1 MDKLINKAPNDLTD
15 YRIVKLS
22 DGSTLVGSISLDK
35 EFLRIQNPL
44 QLITTPRM
52 TDHGIKDDNTLAP
65 WVPFTNDKMF
75 VIPKEKVMV
84 ISRAAKELAN
94 YYDVILTKLQQTKVK
109 AVYSAEEINKIM
121 DIADRLEKQ
130 LRDGEEDDVGGKGVH
145 DGGVIDVCN
154 GGLPKAGRTPCKV
167 YGRPLRGQGNGH
179 HAPVLV
185 GARGVFGLALDL
197 WKEQVSR
204 PEHQRP
210 GLVP

>member
-84 ISRAAKELAN
+84 ISRAAKELAS
-94 YYDVILTKLQQTKVK
+94 YYDVILAKLQQTKIK
-109 AVYSAEEINKIM
+109 AAYSAQEVKKILEIAEEL
-121 DIADRLEKQ
+121 DEELKQ
-130 LRDGEEDDVGGKGVH
+130 KEEEENLLYDET
-145 DGGVIDVCN
+145 ITNNYFC
-154 GGLPKAGRTPCKV
+154 
-167 YGRPLRGQGNGH
+167 
-179 HAPVLV
+179 
-185 GARGVFGLALDL
+185 FGF
-197 WKEQVSR
+197 
-204 PEHQRP
+204 
-210 GLVP
+210 

>member
-1 MDKLINKAPNDLTD
+1 MDKLINKSPNDLTD

-52 TDHGIKDDNTLAP
+52 TEQGVKDDSTLSP
-65 WVPFTNDKMF
+65 WIPFTNDKMF

-109 AVYSAEEINKIM
+109 AVYSAEEEEINKIM
-121 DIADRLEKQ
+121 EIADQ
-130 LRDGEEDDVGGKGVH
+130 LDEELRRREEEESLLFDDPTKTIH
-145 DGGVIDVCN
+145 
-154 GGLPKAGRTPCKV
+154 
-167 YGRPLRGQGNGH
+167 
-179 HAPVLV
+179 
-185 GARGVFGLALDL
+185 
-197 WKEQVSR
+197 
-204 PEHQRP
+204 
-210 GLVP
+210 

>member
-84 ISRAAKELAN
+84 ISRAAKELAS
-94 YYDVILTKLQQTKVK
+94 YYDVILAKLQQTKIK
-109 AVYSAEEINKIM
+109 AAYSAQEVKKILEIAEEL
-121 DIADRLEKQ
+121 DEELKQ
-130 LRDGEEDDVGGKGVH
+130 KEEEENLLYDETITKTIH
-145 DGGVIDVCN
+145 
-154 GGLPKAGRTPCKV
+154 
-167 YGRPLRGQGNGH
+167 
-179 HAPVLV
+179 
-185 GARGVFGLALDL
+185 
-197 WKEQVSR
+197 
-204 PEHQRP
+204 
-210 GLVP
+210 

>member
-1 MDKLINKAPNDLTD
+1 MDKLVNKAPNDLTD

-52 TDHGIKDDNTLAP
+52 TEHGLKDDNTLAP

-94 YYDVILTKLQQTKVK
+94 YYDVILTKLQQVKTK
-109 AVYSAEEINKIM
+109 ASYSPQEMNRIMEIAEEL
-121 DIADRLEKQ
+121 DEE
-130 LRDGEEDDVGGKGVH
+130 LRQREEEESLLYDETITKTIH
-145 DGGVIDVCN
+145 
-154 GGLPKAGRTPCKV
+154 
-167 YGRPLRGQGNGH
+167 
-179 HAPVLV
+179 
-185 GARGVFGLALDL
+185 
-197 WKEQVSR
+197 
-204 PEHQRP
+204 
-210 GLVP
+210 

>member
-1 MDKLINKAPNDLTD
+1 MDKLVNKAPNDLTD

-84 ISRAAKELAN
+84 ISRAAKELAS
-94 YYDVILTKLQQTKVK
+94 YYDVILAKLQQTKIK
-109 AVYSAEEINKIM
+109 AAYSPQEINKIM
-121 DIADRLEKQ
+121 EIAEQLDEEMKQ
-130 LRDGEEDDVGGKGVH
+130 REEEESLLYDETITKTIH
-145 DGGVIDVCN
+145 
-154 GGLPKAGRTPCKV
+154 
-167 YGRPLRGQGNGH
+167 
-179 HAPVLV
+179 
-185 GARGVFGLALDL
+185 
-197 WKEQVSR
+197 
-204 PEHQRP
+204 
-210 GLVP
+210 